1 MHIYSQAIVS
11 SMVGSLEDSNLVK
24 MDLETK
30 LRKWFNEFY
39 KGSFDI
45 VTICNKLED
54 LLNDETVTK
63 TVVQKSMPTKI
74 QTKCPNLTGL

>member
-63 TVVQKSMPTKI
+63 TVVQKAMPTKI